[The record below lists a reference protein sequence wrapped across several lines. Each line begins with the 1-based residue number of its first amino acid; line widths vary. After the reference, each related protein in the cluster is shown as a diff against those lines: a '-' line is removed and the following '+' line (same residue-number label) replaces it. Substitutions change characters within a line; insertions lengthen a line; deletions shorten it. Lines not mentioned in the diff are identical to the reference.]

1 MDKIDKKT
9 DKAFN
14 KKIYL
19 LGQDKDGYNVY
30 LEAPS
35 WDCNWYWGFGYIETY
50 TRETSPSTSSDIN
63 SHSHWKYCIVGK
75 QEKYSITQKAW
86 IKTDYIHH
94 INDNPDFV
102 STVLNDKES
111 WELSELMKKFYIL
124 KNAAKLF
131 HKGSAGVANGSINNK
146 IQSMEL
152 YNKINHELMPI
163 IFKRIDEILTPEKEI
178 KKDKQ
183 S

>member
-1 MDKIDKKT
+1 MNKIDKKT

-35 WDCNWYWGFGYIETY
+35 WDCKWYWGFGYIETY
-50 TRETSPSTSSDIN
+50 TQKTNPSMSSDVS
-63 SHSHWKYCIVGK
+63 SHSHWKYCIVGDRGTNSS
-75 QEKYSITQKAW
+75 E
-86 IKTDYIHH
+86 YIHH
-94 INDNPDFV
+94 INENPNFA
-102 STVLNDKES
+102 STVLTNEES

-124 KNAAKLF
+124 SDTANLF
-131 HKGSAGVANGSINNK
+131 HEGSAGITSSLDDEFKNE
-146 IQSMEL
+146 EL
-152 YNKINHELMPI
+152 YNKINKELMPK
-163 IFKRIDEILTPEKEI
+163 IFKKIDEILTPEKEI
-178 KKDKQ
+178 KKDEK

>member
-30 LEAPS
+30 FEAPS
-35 WDCNWYWGFGYIETY
+35 WDCDWYWGFGYIETY
-50 TRETSPSTSSDIN
+50 TRKTNPSTSSDTN
-63 SHSHWKYCIVGK
+63 SHSHWKYCIVGDRGTNSS
-75 QEKYSITQKAW
+75 E
-86 IKTDYIHH
+86 YIYH
-94 INDNPDFV
+94 INDNPNLI
-102 STVLNDKES
+102 STVLTDKES

-124 KNAAKLF
+124 QNAAELF
-131 HKGSAGVANGSINNK
+131 HKGSANITNSPINDK
-146 IQSMEL
+146 IQSTEL

-178 KKDKQ
+178 KKDKK

>member
-1 MDKIDKKT
+1 MNKIDKKT
-9 DKAFN
+9 DRAFN
-14 KKIYL
+14 EKIYL
-19 LGQDKDGYNVY
+19 LGQDKDGYNIY

-35 WDCNWYWGFGYIETY
+35 WDCNWYWGFGYIKRY
-50 TRETSPSTSSDIN
+50 TRKTSPSTSEDIS
-63 SHSHWKYCIVGK
+63 SHTHWN
-75 QEKYSITQKAW
+75 YSIVENGSMNNSKC
-86 IKTDYIHH
+86 IHH
-94 INDNPDFV
+94 INDNPDFT
-102 STVLNDKES
+102 STVLNNKES

-124 KNAAKLF
+124 KNAAALF
-131 HKGSAGVANGSINNK
+131 HKGSAMVANSSINNK

-152 YNKINHELMPI
+152 SNKINHELMPI